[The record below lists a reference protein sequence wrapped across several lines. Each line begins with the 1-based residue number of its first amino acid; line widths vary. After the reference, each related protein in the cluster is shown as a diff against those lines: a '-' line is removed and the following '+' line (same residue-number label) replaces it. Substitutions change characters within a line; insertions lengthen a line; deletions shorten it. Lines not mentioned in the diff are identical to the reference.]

1 MIQDKLLSG
10 FSLTED
16 DLSTPKKK
24 ILTEKL
30 IKKDY
35 DFQFFNIFAQ
45 TLFRLSYSKD
55 SRKIIFNID

>member
-10 FSLTED
+10 FALSED

-24 ILTEKL
+24 LLTEKS
-30 IKKDY
+30 IIKDY
-35 DFQFFNIFAQ
+35 DYQFFNIFAQ
-45 TLFRLSYSKD
+45 TLLRLSYSKD